1 MLFFFCRVKWWI
13 VPPPTSIFH
22 YLAESLWCK
31 VAVPTVLKPFT
42 CTNLH
47 AFIMCHLIHLMLK
60 IEMQWKG
67 INMVTAN
74 YPTWAFK
81 HKETSWLKGIKK
93 GTNEI
98 FESQPNFTCSEIF
111 IVYRKFLECQTLF
124 EKEGLFIFLGHI
136 PDSISLQCCVFTPLQ
151 VRAHGPQ

>member
-1 MLFFFCRVKWWI
+1 MLFFRRVKWWI
-13 VPPPTSIFH
+13 VPPPISIFN

-31 VAVPTVLKPFT
+31 VAVPAVLKLFT
-42 CTNLH
+42 CTNFYPL
-47 AFIMCHLIHLMLK
+47 IMCHLIHLTLK

-67 INMVTAN
+67 TNMVTAN

-93 GTNEI
+93 STNKI

-111 IVYRKFLECQTLF
+111 IVYRKFLECHTLF
-124 EKEGLFIFLGHI
+124 EKEGLLTFVRHI
-136 PDSISLQCCVFTPLQ
+136 PDFISLQHYIFTPLHA
-151 VRAHGPQ
+151 RMHGPQ